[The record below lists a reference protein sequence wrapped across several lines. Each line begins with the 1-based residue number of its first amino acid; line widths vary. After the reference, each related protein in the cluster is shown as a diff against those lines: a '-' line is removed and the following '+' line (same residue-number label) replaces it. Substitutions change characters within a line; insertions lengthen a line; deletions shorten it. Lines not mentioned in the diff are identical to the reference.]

1 MTAFR
6 TWPAVLLCDPRH
18 GVSLLTDGRAVLKMF
33 NITIAYKGQV
43 GLPLNIWGWLV
54 RRYIFWLWTVAVCI
68 YRNNWVSS
76 ATTAVANSVA
86 TYALPTP
93 IYIWGWLVRRY
104 IFWLWTV
111 AVCIRNCWNVLIP
124 HSPPSRN
131 NWVSSSNN
139 SSGKFSCYLC
149 SSYPHSLTVSIPVCV
164 YMYFCIS
171 LYLWT
176 AQHHCAASFFCN
188 LC

>member
-68 YRNNWVSS
+68 YKFSVRMKSR
-76 ATTAVANSVA
+76 TTTHSVGNIQTFHLRHISDLSIA
-86 TYALPTP
+86 SGL
-93 IYIWGWLVRRY
+93 LS
-104 IFWLWTV
+104 TV
-111 AVCIRNCWNVLIP
+111 
-124 HSPPSRN
+124 SPPKELLERHN
-131 NWVSSSNN
+131 TTQSSIPQQLSVLRNN

-149 SSYPHSLTVSIPVCV
+149 SSYPHSLTARWFAILYVR
-164 YMYFCIS
+164 MIS
-171 LYLWT
+171 E
-176 AQHHCAASFFCN
+176 QV
-188 LC
+188 